1 MEQVIADY
9 ILPLPSGAG
18 TSKGP
23 EVDEVA
29 WTDRLLCVMRY
40 LSEKSIKALLG
51 LSGIKAT

>member
-9 ILPLPSGAG
+9 ILPLPSSGG
-18 TSKGP
+18 SKGP

-29 WTDRLLCVMRY
+29 WTDQLLSVMRY
-40 LSEKSIKALLG
+40 LTEKSIKALLG